1 MFYLKKYTHKHI
13 YVHLRILFI
22 PLFFI
27 TSSTSIDDLSVV
39 TRDRLDQTLRF
50 EFTNSNTSQGT
61 IKLKTVNQNG
71 LRNELVSRDFLKQT
85 FISRLI
91 KNNQVV
97 GLILNFLSGPLLLGF
112 LSTRGRARLGSNVFL
127 CLM

>member
-1 MFYLKKYTHKHI
+1 
-13 YVHLRILFI
+13 
-22 PLFFI
+22 
-27 TSSTSIDDLSVV
+27 
-39 TRDRLDQTLRF
+39 
-50 EFTNSNTSQGT
+50 
-61 IKLKTVNQNG
+61 